1 MTGTILVVL
10 SDTHIGSSTAVS
22 PLRYT
27 IHSRSKNEA
36 QPTEAN
42 KLQKWLYANW
52 IDFYDYVK
60 SKARKHRIIV
70 AHLGD
75 VIDYNHHGSTQLV
88 QEVGDQVEMAKTLLM
103 PYRDIADK
111 FIGILGTAVHA
122 GTDHAV
128 ETDLYRQLEAD
139 YIEQQMTIDIDG
151 VLVDLAH
158 HGRIGTRPWTSGAA
172 NLASEIMIDYAQSGI
187 HLPNFIF
194 RGHLHTMDDSGL
206 KFENT
211 RLIQC
216 PSWQLRTTYA
226 NRVAGNTRRSDI
238 GGILLNDG
246 KLDLSKARYKGQP
259 DGRKV
264 VIL

>member
-128 ETDLYRQLEAD
+128 ESDIYKGLGAD
-139 YIEQQMTIDIDG
+139 FIEQQMTIDIDG
-151 VLVDLAH
+151 VRVDLAH
-158 HGRIGTRPWTSGAA
+158 HGRAGFRPWSSSAA
-172 NLASEIMIDYAQSGI
+172 NLASEIMLDYAQSGLP
-187 HLPNFIF
+187 LPNYVF
-194 RGHLHTMDDSGL
+194 RGHLHVMDDSGS

-211 RLIQC
+211 GLIQC

-238 GGILLNDG
+238 GAVLLNDG
-246 KLDLSKARYKGQP
+246 KLDLSHSRYKGQP
-259 DGRKV
+259 DGRRV
-264 VIL
+264 VTL

>member
-111 FIGILGTAVHA
+111 FIGILGTAAHA
-122 GTDHAV
+122 GADHATEV
-128 ETDLYRQLEAD
+128 SLYQELKAD
-139 YIEQQMTIDIDG
+139 FIEQQMTIDIDG
-151 VLVDLAH
+151 VRVDLAH
-158 HGRIGTRPWTSGAA
+158 HGRAGFRPWSSSAA
-172 NLASEIMIDYAQSGI
+172 NLASEIMLDYAQSGLP
-187 HLPNFIF
+187 LPNYIF
-194 RGHLHTMDDSGL
+194 RGHLHVMDDSGS

-238 GGILLNDG
+238 GAVLLNDG
-246 KLDLSKARYKGQP
+246 KLDLSHSRYKGQP
-259 DGRKV
+259 DGRRV
-264 VIL
+264 VTL

>member
-1 MTGTILVVL
+1 MSGSLLVVL
-10 SDTHIGSSTAVS
+10 ADTHIGSSTAVS
-22 PLRYT
+22 PLHYT

-36 QPTEAN
+36 TNQDAN
-42 KLQKWLYANW
+42 LLQRWLFQNW
-52 IDFYDYVK
+52 MDLFNYVNEK
-60 SKARKHRIIV
+60 RRKHRIIV

-88 QEVGDQVEMAKTLLM
+88 QEVDDQVEMAKTLLA
-103 PYRDIADK
+103 PYREIADK
-111 FIGILGTAVHA
+111 FIGILGTSVHA
-122 GTDHAV
+122 GTDHAT
-128 ETDLYRQLEAD
+128 ESALYKALKAD

-158 HGRIGTRPWTSGAA
+158 HGRAGFRPWTSSASS
-172 NLASEIMIDYAQSGI
+172 LASEIMLDYAQSNLP
-187 HLPNFIF
+187 LPNYIF
-194 RGHLHTMDDSGL
+194 RGHLHTFDDSGS

-238 GGILLNDG
+238 GAVLLNDG
-246 KLDLSKARYKGQP
+246 KLDLSKSRYKGQP
-259 DGRKV
+259 DGRKIV
-264 VIL
+264 SL

>member
-10 SDTHIGSSTAVS
+10 SDSHIGSSTAVS
-22 PLRYT
+22 PLRFT
-27 IHSRSKNEA
+27 VHNRSTYEA
-36 QPTEAN
+36 QVMEAN
-42 KLQKWLYANW
+42 RLQKWLYANW
-52 IDFYDYVK
+52 LDFYDYVK

-88 QEVGDQVEMAKTLLM
+88 QEVGDQVVMAKELLA

-111 FIGILGTAVHA
+111 FIGILGTAAHA

-128 ETDLYRQLEAD
+128 ESDLYKGLGAD

-158 HGRIGTRPWTSGAA
+158 HGRAGFRPWTSSAA
-172 NLASEIMIDYAQSGI
+172 SLASEIMLDYAQSGLP
-187 HLPNFIF
+187 LPNYIF
-194 RGHLHTMDDSGL
+194 RGHLHVMDDSGS

-216 PSWQLRTTYA
+216 PSWQLKTTYA

-264 VIL
+264 VTI

>member
-1 MTGTILVVL
+1 VTGTILVVL

-88 QEVGDQVEMAKTLLM
+88 QEIGDQVVMAKELLM
-103 PYRDIADK
+103 PYREIADK

-139 YIEQQMTIDIDG
+139 YIEQQITIDIDG

-158 HGRIGTRPWTSGAA
+158 HGRAGFRPWSSTAA
-172 NLASEIMIDYAQSGI
+172 NLASEIMLDYAQSGLP
-187 HLPNFIF
+187 LPNFIF
-194 RGHLHTMDDSGL
+194 RGHLHTIDDSGS

-238 GGILLNDG
+238 GAVLLNDG
-246 KLDLSKARYKGQP
+246 KLDLTKSRYCG
-259 DGRKV
+259 
-264 VIL
+264 

>member
-1 MTGTILVVL
+1 VTGTILVVL

-42 KLQKWLYANW
+42 KLQKWLYRNW
-52 IDFYDYVK
+52 IDLFDYVK
-60 SKARKHRIIV
+60 DKARKHRVIV

-75 VIDYNHHGSTQLV
+75 VIDFNHHGSTQLV
-88 QEVGDQVEMAKTLLM
+88 QEIGDQVVMAKELLM
-103 PYRDIADK
+103 PYREIADK

-139 YIEQQMTIDIDG
+139 YIEQQITIDIDG

-158 HGRIGTRPWTSGAA
+158 HGRAGFRPWSSSAA
-172 NLASEIMIDYAQSGI
+172 NLASEIMLDYAQSG
-187 HLPNFIF
+187 LPLPHYIF
-194 RGHLHTMDDSGL
+194 RGHLHTMDDSGS

-264 VIL
+264 ITL

>member
-1 MTGTILVVL
+1 MSGTLLVVL
-10 SDTHIGSSTAVS
+10 SDTHIGSSTAIS

-27 IHSRSKNEA
+27 IHSRSKNESTN
-36 QPTEAN
+36 QEAN
-42 KLQKWLYANW
+42 LLQRWLNRNW
-52 IDFYDYVK
+52 MDFFEYVK
-60 SKARKHRIIV
+60 SKQKKHRIIV

-103 PYRDIADK
+103 PYREIADK
-111 FIGILGTAVHA
+111 FIGILGTAAHA
-122 GTDHAV
+122 GTDH
-128 ETDLYRQLEAD
+128 ETESALYKDLKAD

-172 NLASEIMIDYAQSGI
+172 SLASEIMLDYAQSGLP
-187 HLPNFIF
+187 LPNYIF
-194 RGHLHTMDDSGL
+194 RGHLHTMDDSGS

-216 PSWQLRTTYA
+216 PSWQLKTTFA

-238 GGILLNDG
+238 GAVILNDG

-259 DGRKV
+259 DGRRIL
-264 VIL
+264 VI

>member
-22 PLRYT
+22 PLHYT
-27 IHSRSKNEA
+27 VHNRSSYEA
-36 QPTEAN
+36 QTMEAN
-42 KLQKWLYANW
+42 RLQKWLYANW
-52 IDFYDYVK
+52 VDFFDYVK
-60 SKARKHRIIV
+60 SKSKKHRIIV

-111 FIGILGTAVHA
+111 FIGILGTAAHA
-122 GTDHAV
+122 GADHATEV
-128 ETDLYRQLEAD
+128 SLYQELKAD
-139 YIEQQMTIDIDG
+139 FIEQQMTIDIDG
-151 VLVDLAH
+151 VRVDLAH
-158 HGRIGTRPWTSGAA
+158 HGRAGFRPWSSSAA
-172 NLASEIMIDYAQSGI
+172 NLASEIMLDYAQSGLP
-187 HLPNFIF
+187 LPNYIF
-194 RGHLHTMDDSGL
+194 RGHLHVMDDSGS

-238 GGILLNDG
+238 GAVLLNDG
-246 KLDLSKARYKGQP
+246 KLDLSHSRYKGQP
-259 DGRKV
+259 DGRRV
-264 VIL
+264 VTL

>member
-88 QEVGDQVEMAKTLLM
+88 QEIGDQVVMAKELLM
-103 PYRDIADK
+103 PYREIADK

-139 YIEQQMTIDIDG
+139 YIEQQITIDIDG

-158 HGRIGTRPWTSGAA
+158 HGRAGFRPWSSTAA
-172 NLASEIMIDYAQSGI
+172 NLASEIMLDYAQSG
-187 HLPNFIF
+187 LPLPHYIF
-194 RGHLHTMDDSGL
+194 RGHLHTMDDSGS

>member
-1 MTGTILVVL
+1 MSGTLLVVL

-22 PLRYT
+22 PLKFVV
-27 IHSRSKNEA
+27 HNRSENEA
-36 QPTEAN
+36 QVMEAN
-42 KLQKWLYANW
+42 RLQKWLYTNW
-52 IDFYDYVK
+52 IDFFDYVK
-60 SKARKHRIIV
+60 SKSKKHRIIV

-88 QEVGDQVEMAKTLLM
+88 QEVGDQVVMAKELLA

-111 FIGILGTAVHA
+111 FIGILGTAAHA

-128 ETDLYRQLEAD
+128 EADLYRQLGAD
-139 YIEQQMTIDIDG
+139 FIEQQMTINLDG

-158 HGRIGTRPWTSGAA
+158 HGRAGFRPWTSSAA
-172 NLASEIMIDYAQSGI
+172 SLASEIMLDYAQSGLP
-187 HLPNFIF
+187 LPNYIF
-194 RGHLHTMDDSGL
+194 RGHLHVMDDSGS

-238 GGILLNDG
+238 GAVLLNDG
-246 KLDLSKARYKGQP
+246 KLDLSHSRYKGQP
-259 DGRKV
+259 DGRRV
-264 VIL
+264 VTL

>member
-1 MTGTILVVL
+1 MSGTVLVVL

-27 IHSRSKNEA
+27 IHNRSTYEV
-36 QPTEAN
+36 QVLEAN
-42 KLQKWLYANW
+42 RLQRWLYSNW
-52 IDFYDYVK
+52 IDFFDYVK
-60 SKARKHRIIV
+60 SERKKKRVIV

-88 QEVGDQVEMAKTLLM
+88 QEVSDQVVMANTLLE

-111 FIGILGTAVHA
+111 FIGILGTATHA
-122 GTDHAV
+122 GTDHAI
-128 ETDLYRQLEAD
+128 ESALYKELKAD

-158 HGRIGTRPWTSGAA
+158 HGRIGARPWTSGAA
-172 NLASEIMIDYAQSGI
+172 NLASEIMLDYAQSGLP
-187 HLPNFIF
+187 LPNYIF
-194 RGHLHTMDDSGL
+194 RGHFHTMDDSGS

-216 PSWQLRTTYA
+216 PAWQLKTTFS

-246 KLDLSKARYKGQP
+246 KLDLSHARYKGQP

-264 VIL
+264 VVI

>member
-22 PLRYT
+22 PLHYT
-27 IHSRSKNEA
+27 VHNRSSYEA
-36 QPTEAN
+36 QTMEAN
-42 KLQKWLYANW
+42 RLQKWLYANW

-111 FIGILGTAVHA
+111 FIGILGTAAHA
-122 GTDHAV
+122 GADHATEV
-128 ETDLYRQLEAD
+128 SLYQELKAD
-139 YIEQQMTIDIDG
+139 FIEQQMTIDIDG
-151 VLVDLAH
+151 VRVDLAH
-158 HGRIGTRPWTSGAA
+158 HGRAGFRPWSSSAA
-172 NLASEIMIDYAQSGI
+172 NLASEIMLDYAQSGLP
-187 HLPNFIF
+187 LPNYIF
-194 RGHLHTMDDSGL
+194 RGHLHVMDDSGS

-238 GGILLNDG
+238 GAVLLNDG
-246 KLDLSKARYKGQP
+246 KLDLSHSRYKGQP
-259 DGRKV
+259 DGRRV
-264 VIL
+264 VTL

>member
-88 QEVGDQVEMAKTLLM
+88 QEIGDQVVMAKELLM
-103 PYRDIADK
+103 PYREIADK
-111 FIGILGTAVHA
+111 FIGILGSAVHA
-122 GTDHAV
+122 GTDHATEV
-128 ETDLYRQLEAD
+128 ALYQELKAD
-139 YIEQQMTIDIDG
+139 YIEQQMTVDIDG
-151 VLVDLAH
+151 VRVDLAH
-158 HGRIGTRPWTSGAA
+158 HGRAGFRPWTSSAA
-172 NLASEIMIDYAQSGI
+172 SLASEIMLDYAQSG
-187 HLPNFIF
+187 LPLPHYIF
-194 RGHLHTMDDSGL
+194 RGHLHTMDDSGS

>member
-103 PYRDIADK
+103 PYREIADK
-111 FIGILGTAVHA
+111 FIGILGTAAHA

-128 ETDLYRQLEAD
+128 ESDIYKGLGAD

-151 VLVDLAH
+151 VRVDLAH
-158 HGRIGTRPWTSGAA
+158 HGRAGFRPWSSSAA
-172 NLASEIMIDYAQSGI
+172 NLASEIMLDYAQSGLP
-187 HLPNFIF
+187 LPNYIF
-194 RGHLHTMDDSGL
+194 RGHLHVMDDSGS

-238 GGILLNDG
+238 GAVLLNDG
-246 KLDLSKARYKGQP
+246 KLDLSHSRYKGQP
-259 DGRKV
+259 DGRRV
-264 VIL
+264 VTL

>member
-27 IHSRSKNEA
+27 VHNRSSYEA
-36 QPTEAN
+36 QTMEAN
-42 KLQKWLYANW
+42 RLQKWLYANW

-111 FIGILGTAVHA
+111 FIGILGTAAHA
-122 GTDHAV
+122 GADHATEV
-128 ETDLYRQLEAD
+128 SLYQELKAD
-139 YIEQQMTIDIDG
+139 FIEQQMTIDIDG
-151 VLVDLAH
+151 VRVDLAH
-158 HGRIGTRPWTSGAA
+158 HGRAGFRPWSSSAA
-172 NLASEIMIDYAQSGI
+172 NLASEIMLDYAQSGLP
-187 HLPNFIF
+187 LPNYIF
-194 RGHLHTMDDSGL
+194 RGHLHVMDDSGS

-238 GGILLNDG
+238 GAVLLNDG
-246 KLDLSKARYKGQP
+246 KLDLSHSRYKGQP
-259 DGRKV
+259 DGRRV
-264 VIL
+264 VTL

>member
-1 MTGTILVVL
+1 MSGTLLVVL

-22 PLRYT
+22 PLHYT
-27 IHSRSKNEA
+27 IHSRSKNESTN
-36 QPTEAN
+36 QDAN
-42 KLQKWLYANW
+42 LLQRWLNRNW
-52 IDFYDYVK
+52 MDFFDYVK
-60 SKARKHRIIV
+60 DKARKHRIIV

-75 VIDYNHHGSTQLV
+75 VIDFNHHGSTQLV

-103 PYRDIADK
+103 PYREIADK
-111 FIGILGTAVHA
+111 FIGILGTAAHA
-122 GTDHAV
+122 GTDHAT
-128 ETDLYRQLEAD
+128 EIALYKELKAD

-172 NLASEIMIDYAQSGI
+172 SLASEIMLDYAQNGMP
-187 HLPNFIF
+187 LPNYIF
-194 RGHLHTMDDSGL
+194 RGHLHTMDDSGS

-216 PSWQLRTTYA
+216 PSWQLKTTFA

-238 GGILLNDG
+238 GGVILNDG

-259 DGRKV
+259 DGRK
-264 VIL
+264 IICL

>member
-1 MTGTILVVL
+1 MSGTVLVVL
-10 SDTHIGSSTAVS
+10 SDSHVGSSTAVS

-27 IHSRSKNEA
+27 VHNRSSYEA
-36 QPTEAN
+36 QTMEAN
-42 KLQKWLYANW
+42 RLQKWLYANW
-52 IDFYDYVK
+52 IDFFDYVK

-103 PYRDIADK
+103 PYREIADK
-111 FIGILGTAVHA
+111 FIGILGTAAHA
-122 GTDHAV
+122 GADHATEV
-128 ETDLYRQLEAD
+128 SLYQELKAD
-139 YIEQQMTIDIDG
+139 FIEQQMTIDIDG

-158 HGRIGTRPWTSGAA
+158 HGRAGFRPWTSSAA
-172 NLASEIMIDYAQSGI
+172 SLASEIMLDYAQSGMP
-187 HLPNFIF
+187 LPNYIF
-194 RGHLHTMDDSGL
+194 RGHLHVMDDSGS

-238 GGILLNDG
+238 GGVLLNDG
-246 KLDLSKARYKGQP
+246 KLDLSKARYRGAP

-264 VIL
+264 VVL

>member
-1 MTGTILVVL
+1 MSGTLLVVL

-22 PLRYT
+22 PLKFVV
-27 IHSRSKNEA
+27 HNRSENEA
-36 QPTEAN
+36 QVMEAN
-42 KLQKWLYANW
+42 RLQKWLYANW
-52 IDFYDYVK
+52 IDFFDYVK
-60 SKARKHRIIV
+60 SKSKKHRIIV

-88 QEVGDQVEMAKTLLM
+88 QEVGDQVVMAKELLQ

-128 ETDLYRQLEAD
+128 EADLYRQLGAD
-139 YIEQQMTIDIDG
+139 FIEQQMTINLDG

-158 HGRIGTRPWTSGAA
+158 HGRAGFRPWTSSAA
-172 NLASEIMIDYAQSGI
+172 SLASEIMLDYAQSGMP
-187 HLPNFIF
+187 LPNFIF
-194 RGHLHTMDDSGL
+194 RGHLHVMDDSGS

-216 PSWQLRTTYA
+216 PSWQLKTTYA

-238 GGILLNDG
+238 GAVILNDG
-246 KLDLSKARYKGQP
+246 KLDLSHARYRGQP
-259 DGRKV
+259 DGIKV
-264 VIL
+264 TIL

>member
-128 ETDLYRQLEAD
+128 ESDIYKGLGAD
-139 YIEQQMTIDIDG
+139 FIEQQMTIDIDG
-151 VLVDLAH
+151 VRVDLAH
-158 HGRIGTRPWTSGAA
+158 HGRAGFRPWSSSAA
-172 NLASEIMIDYAQSGI
+172 NLASEIMLDYAQSGLP
-187 HLPNFIF
+187 LPNYIF
-194 RGHLHTMDDSGL
+194 RGHLHVMDDSGS

-238 GGILLNDG
+238 GAVLLNDG
-246 KLDLSKARYKGQP
+246 KLDLSHSRYKGQP
-259 DGRKV
+259 DGRRV
-264 VIL
+264 VTL

>member
-1 MTGTILVVL
+1 VTGTILVVL

-88 QEVGDQVEMAKTLLM
+88 QEIGDQVVMAKELLM
-103 PYRDIADK
+103 PYREIADK

-139 YIEQQMTIDIDG
+139 YIEQQITIDIDG

-158 HGRIGTRPWTSGAA
+158 HGRAGFRPWSSTAA
-172 NLASEIMIDYAQSGI
+172 NLASEIMLDYAQSGLP
-187 HLPNFIF
+187 LPNFIF
-194 RGHLHTMDDSGL
+194 RGHLHTIDDSGS

-238 GGILLNDG
+238 GAVLLNDG
-246 KLDLSKARYKGQP
+246 KLDLTKSRYCGQP
-259 DGRKV
+259 DGRK
-264 VIL
+264 ITKL